1 MSTRNTVWQPIHF
14 MKIIYEDDQFII
26 VNNPAGL
33 PVLPDG
39 WEKDSDYLVKRLEE
53 QFGNP
58 STPSVPRA
66 PRCETAGSGQRM
78 FIVHRLD
85 KITSGVMVFAR
96 DAETHRALNIQF
108 ENHEALKTYHAIVEG
123 NPKWEVKV
131 AKHPLRANVGHK
143 HRTIVDD
150 KNGKSSETRFRVI
163 KRYAEAALIEAK
175 PMTGRT
181 HQIRVHAY
189 ALGHPLVED
198 NLYGARDSYG
208 IAHPM
213 LHAQSLSF
221 IHPATNE
228 RMKFSAPHPADFEEA
243 LKIIGAEY

>member
-1 MSTRNTVWQPIHF
+1 MRILYQDKNLL
-14 MKIIYEDDQFII
+14 I
-26 VNNPAGL
+26 VDKPAGL
-33 PVLPDG
+33 SVLPDG
-39 WEKDSDYLVKRLEE
+39 WERESQYLVKMLE
-53 QFGNP
+53 G
-58 STPSVPRA
+58 
-66 PRCETAGSGQRM
+66 GYGKI

-85 KITSGVMVFAR
+85 KITSGVMIFAR

-108 ENHEALKTYHAIVEG
+108 ENREAQKTYHAIVEG
-123 NPKWEVKV
+123 NPKWEEKV

-143 HRTIVDD
+143 HRTMVDD
-150 KNGKSSETRFRVI
+150 KNGKPSETRFRVI
-163 KRYAEAALIEAK
+163 KRYPEAALIEAK

-198 NLYGARDSYG
+198 FLYGAKDMYDIPR
-208 IAHPM
+208 PM

-228 RMKFSAPHPADFEEA
+228 KVKFSAPHPADFEEV
-243 LKIIGAEY
+243 LKKIGADYVPPQGITRFF

>member
-1 MSTRNTVWQPIHF
+1 
-14 MKIIYEDDQFII
+14 MKIIYEDVHLI
-26 VNNPAGL
+26 VVDKPTGL
-33 PVLPDG
+33 SVLPDG
-39 WEKDSDYLVKRLEE
+39 WEQDSEYLVKMLEE
-53 QFGNP
+53 EHGK
-58 STPSVPRA
+58 V
-66 PRCETAGSGQRM
+66 

-108 ENHEALKTYHAIVEG
+108 ENHEAQKTYHAILEG
-123 NPKWEVKV
+123 NPKWEEKV

-143 HRTIVDD
+143 HRTMVDD
-150 KNGKSSETRFRVI
+150 KNGKPSETRFRVI
-163 KRYAEAALIEAK
+163 KRYPESALVEAR

-189 ALGHPLVED
+189 ALGHPLVGD
-198 NLYGARDSYG
+198 MLYGAQETYG
-208 IAHPM
+208 IARPM

-228 RMKFSAPHPADFEEA
+228 RVKFSASRPADFEEA
-243 LKIIGAEY
+243 LKILEAAY